1 MSSGLRLSRDS
12 EQPLT
17 SHLDE
22 LTGRAG
28 LLLFALMTSS
38 LLWMW
43 WIDDVLAQYLQ
54 LLSPCSIDDC
64 LSVYAP
70 AEWVAMRWLSI
81 VLLGLVSIIPIICWQ
96 ALSFAKPGLLP
107 RERRWLGFFIIL
119 GGASGMLLIALTMA
133 WLLPYLMQVGHE
145 AGATA
150 GVVASYDA
158 VEMLRLSLAVAVVEV
173 VVLLALMASILAG
186 MTGLMSKSNST
197 WWRWRLHGISLLLI
211 WAAIPS
217 HLTGVRLLTMIV
229 SSTLLEASILPFTS
243 SLFESRILP
252 HGEGILDSEAGL
264 RRMAVVSCMCAG
276 ACSLDAGPSLPESM
290 ASHHARAL
298 CLSAD
303 ERDELIEEAKYQR
316 WTDILITGCDSSP
329 LPEHL
334 RQSMEALSVRMRGLS
349 LLDVA
354 ASRPDGSI
362 DHIDLELALA
372 AMSDPWPNNR
382 IAERVLNVEIDG
394 PLHIAE
400 AFPWGLV
407 LDSSSRFARTEVSNF
422 AEMSKDVILHS
433 IPQNT

>member
-1 MSSGLRLSRDS
+1 MTTGLRLSGDS
-12 EQPLT
+12 DQPMS

-28 LLLFALMTSS
+28 LLLFALMSSS

-54 LLSPCSIDDC
+54 LLSPCSIEEC

-119 GGASGMLLIALTMA
+119 GGGCGMLLIAMTMA
-133 WLLPYLMQVGHE
+133 WLLPYLMLIGHE
-145 AGATA
+145 SGATA

-158 VEMLRLSLAVAVVEV
+158 VEMLRLSLAVAAVEL

-186 MTGLMSKSNST
+186 VTGLMSESNVT
-197 WWRWRLHGISLLLI
+197 WWRWRLHGISLFLI

-229 SSTLLEASILPFTS
+229 SSTMLEASILPFTS
-243 SLFESRILP
+243 SLFVSRALP
-252 HGEGILDSEAGL
+252 PGEGILDAEGGL

-276 ACSLDAGPSLPESM
+276 ACQLDAGAWLPESM
-290 ASHHARAL
+290 ASHQANAL

-303 ERDELIEEAKYQR
+303 ERDELIEEARFQR
-316 WTDILITGCDSSP
+316 WTDILITGCDSTP

-334 RQSMEALSVRMRGLS
+334 QQSMDALSVRLRGLS
-349 LLDVA
+349 LLDIV
-354 ASRPDGSI
+354 ASRPDGRI
-362 DHIDLELALA
+362 DHLDLELALA
-372 AMSDPWPNNR
+372 TVSDPWPQNR
-382 IAERVLNVEIDG
+382 VSARVLDVVIDG

-400 AFPWGLV
+400 SFPWGLV
-407 LDSSSRFARTEVSNF
+407 LESGSRFARTDVLPFEETG
-422 AEMSKDVILHS
+422 ADVILHLG
-433 IPQNT
+433 PQNA